1 MNELI
6 NKIIYSIQ
14 PAYFLVPILVFLVV
28 KLIGS
33 KWFYKKVKD
42 SNG

>member
-1 MNELI
+1 MSDLI
-6 NKIIYSIQ
+6 NKLLYNIQ
-14 PAYFLVPILVFLVV
+14 PAYLLVPILVFMVV